1 MEITLINESVKR
13 AATAQTPAAAPRFAG
28 GALLLHSAALSQP
41 DGSMSAPHH
50 ASIPVWTW
58 VVPLVASG
66 LLGLKFA
73 HVVPAD
79 ATYVLILA
87 GVLLGG
93 TVFAAVHHAEGLAL
107 QLGEPFGSILLAVAV
122 TVIEAALIVSIML
135 SGAAGADVVARDTVF
150 AAVMIVLNGVVGL
163 CLVFGAGRHFEQ
175 TFQLQGAASL
185 LAVLATLATLA
196 LILPNFAEAASGA
209 SYSILQL
216 EGVGLMSLVLWGV
229 FVFVQ
234 TVKHRDYFLDASHSA
249 FDEPAREI
257 PGAWIALIS
266 LALLIIALAAVVLLA
281 KALSYPVD
289 AAIAAAG
296 LPKAFVGVVI
306 AAIVLM
312 PEGLAAVKSALR
324 NRLQNSI
331 NLALGSAIASIGLT
345 IPTVALVSLMFNQ
358 QIALGVSQTDMTL
371 LVLTLYI
378 SALTFGTGR
387 TTVLQGAVHLVIF
400 AAFLLV
406 SAVP

>member
-1 MEITLINESVKR
+1 L
-13 AATAQTPAAAPRFAG
+13 PAAR
-28 GALLLHSAALSQP
+28 LSCTLTHSHEP
-41 DGSMSAPHH
+41 DGSMSASHH
-50 ASIPVWTW
+50 ASIPAWTW

-79 ATYVLILA
+79 AAYVLIIA
-87 GVLLGG
+87 GLLLGA
-93 TVFAAVHHAEGLAL
+93 TVFAAVHHAEVLAL
-107 QLGEPFGSILLAVAV
+107 KLGEPFGSILLAVAV
-122 TVIEAALIVSIML
+122 TVIEVGLIVSIML
-135 SGAAGADVVARDTVF
+135 SGADGSDRVARDTVF

-163 CLVFGAGRHFEQ
+163 CLVLGAGRHFEQ
-175 TFQLQGAASL
+175 TFQLQGASSA
-185 LAVLATLATLA
+185 LAVLGTLATLA
-196 LILPNFAEAASGA
+196 LILPNFAEAASGP

-216 EGVGLMSLVLWGV
+216 EGIGLMSLALWGV

-234 TVKHRDYFLDASHSA
+234 TVKHRDYFLDAPSDG
-249 FDEPAREI
+249 FDEPAHEI

-281 KALSYPVD
+281 KSLSYPVD

-306 AAIVLM
+306 AVIVLM

-345 IPTVALVSLMFNQ
+345 IPAVALVSLMLNQ

-371 LVLTLYI
+371 LILTLYI
-378 SALTFGTGR
+378 SALTLGTGR

-400 AAFLLV
+400 AAFMLV

>member
-1 MEITLINESVKR
+1 
-13 AATAQTPAAAPRFAG
+13 
-28 GALLLHSAALSQP
+28 
-41 DGSMSAPHH
+41 MSASHH
-50 ASIPVWTW
+50 ASIPAWTW

-79 ATYVLILA
+79 AAYVLIIA
-87 GVLLGG
+87 GLLLGA
-93 TVFAAVHHAEGLAL
+93 TVFAAVHHAEVLAL
-107 QLGEPFGSILLAVAV
+107 KLGEPFGSILLAVAV
-122 TVIEAALIVSIML
+122 TVIEVGLIVSIML
-135 SGAAGADVVARDTVF
+135 SGGDGSDRVARDTVF

-163 CLVFGAGRHFEQ
+163 CLVLGAGRHFEQ
-175 TFQLQGAASL
+175 TFQLQGASSA
-185 LAVLATLATLA
+185 LAVLGTLATLA
-196 LILPNFAEAASGA
+196 LILPNFAEAASGP

-216 EGVGLMSLVLWGV
+216 EGIGLMSLALWGV

-234 TVKHRDYFLDASHSA
+234 TVKHRDYFLDAPSDG
-249 FDEPAREI
+249 FDEPAHEI

-281 KALSYPVD
+281 KSLSYPVD

-306 AAIVLM
+306 AVIVLM

-345 IPTVALVSLMFNQ
+345 IPAVALVSLMLNQ

-371 LVLTLYI
+371 LILTLYI
-378 SALTFGTGR
+378 SALTLGTGR

-400 AAFLLV
+400 AAFMLV

>member
-1 MEITLINESVKR
+1 
-13 AATAQTPAAAPRFAG
+13 
-28 GALLLHSAALSQP
+28 
-41 DGSMSAPHH
+41 MSASHH
-50 ASIPVWTW
+50 ASIPAWTW
-58 VVPLVASG
+58 LVPLVASG

-79 ATYVLILA
+79 AAYVLIIA
-87 GVLLGG
+87 GLLLGA
-93 TVFAAVHHAEGLAL
+93 TVFAAVHHAEVLAL
-107 QLGEPFGSILLAVAV
+107 KLGEPFGSILLAVAV
-122 TVIEAALIVSIML
+122 TVIEVGLIVSIML
-135 SGAAGADVVARDTVF
+135 SGADGSDRVARDTVF

-163 CLVFGAGRHFEQ
+163 CLVLGAGRHFEQ
-175 TFQLQGAASL
+175 TFQLQGASSA
-185 LAVLATLATLA
+185 LAVLGTLATLA
-196 LILPNFAEAASGA
+196 LILPNFAEAASGP

-216 EGVGLMSLVLWGV
+216 EGIGLMSLALWGV

-234 TVKHRDYFLDASHSA
+234 TVKHRDYFLDAPSGG

-281 KALSYPVD
+281 KSLSYPVD

-306 AAIVLM
+306 AVIVLM

-345 IPTVALVSLMFNQ
+345 IPAVALVSLILNQ

-371 LVLTLYI
+371 LILTLYI
-378 SALTFGTGR
+378 SALTLGTGR

-400 AAFLLV
+400 AAFMLV

>member
-1 MEITLINESVKR
+1 
-13 AATAQTPAAAPRFAG
+13 
-28 GALLLHSAALSQP
+28 
-41 DGSMSAPHH
+41 MSAPHH
-50 ASIPVWTW
+50 ASIPTWTW
-58 VVPLVASG
+58 AVPLVASG

-79 ATYVLILA
+79 AAYVLILA
-87 GVLLGG
+87 GILLGG
-93 TVFAAVHHAEGLAL
+93 TVFAAVHHAEVLAL
-107 QLGEPFGSILLAVAV
+107 KLGEPFGSILLAVAV

-150 AAVMIVLNGVVGL
+150 AAVMIVLNGVVGF
-163 CLVFGAGRHFEQ
+163 CLVLGAGRHFEQ
-175 TFQLQGAASL
+175 TFQLQGASSL
-185 LAVLATLATLA
+185 LAVLGTLATLA
-196 LILPNFAEAASGA
+196 LILPNFAEAASGP

-216 EGVGLMSLVLWGV
+216 EGVGLMSLILWGV
-229 FVFVQ
+229 FIFVQ
-234 TVKHRDYFLDASHSA
+234 TVKHRDYFLDAPSDS
-249 FDEPAREI
+249 FDEPAHQI
-257 PGAWIALIS
+257 PGAWIALTS
-266 LALLIIALAAVVLLA
+266 LALLMVALAAVVLLA
-281 KALSYPVD
+281 KTLSYPVD

-306 AAIVLM
+306 ALVVLM

-331 NLALGSAIASIGLT
+331 NLALGSAIASIGMT
-345 IPTVALVSLMFNQ
+345 IPTVAVVSLAFDQ
-358 QIALGVSQTDMTL
+358 PIALGVSQTDMTL
-371 LVLTLYI
+371 LVLTLYV

-400 AAFLLV
+400 AAFMLV

>member
-1 MEITLINESVKR
+1 
-13 AATAQTPAAAPRFAG
+13 
-28 GALLLHSAALSQP
+28 
-41 DGSMSAPHH
+41 MSAPHH
-50 ASIPVWTW
+50 ASIPAWTW

-73 HVVPAD
+73 HIVPAD
-79 ATYVLILA
+79 TAYVLIIA
-87 GVLLGG
+87 GLLLGA
-93 TVFAAVHHAEGLAL
+93 TVFAAVHHAEVLAL
-107 QLGEPFGSILLAVAV
+107 KVGEPFGSIVLAVAV
-122 TVIEAALIVSIML
+122 TVIEVGLIVSIML
-135 SGAAGADVVARDTVF
+135 SGAEGSDRVARDTVF

-163 CLVFGAGRHFEQ
+163 CLVLGAGRHFEQ
-175 TFQLQGAASL
+175 TFQLRGASSA
-185 LAVLATLATLA
+185 LAVLGTLATLA
-196 LILPNFAEAASGA
+196 LILPNFAEAASGP

-216 EGVGLMSLVLWGV
+216 EGIGLMSLVLWGV

-234 TVKHRDYFLDASHSA
+234 TVKHRDYFLDAPGDA
-249 FDEPAREI
+249 FDEPAHEV

-266 LALLIIALAAVVLLA
+266 LALLIVALAAVVLLA
-281 KALSYPVD
+281 KTLSYPVD

-306 AAIVLM
+306 AVIVLM

-345 IPTVALVSLMFNQ
+345 IPAVALVSLMLNQ

-378 SALTFGTGR
+378 SALTLGTGR

-400 AAFLLV
+400 AAFMLV